1 MKQIGI
7 IGLGNMGMGMARNL
21 LSQGFSLAG
30 FDRNQ
35 HKRDTLAGLGGRL
48 CLGAAAVGA
57 CSELVFVMVV
67 TEAQCEAVMA
77 GPDGLFDT
85 LQPGAVIV
93 VTATIGPAAVKAL
106 AARAA
111 ARGITLI
118 DCPVSGGQK
127 GADAG
132 TLTLMASGPRD
143 AFERCADV
151 FAAIAANINYV
162 GDQPGQGQIV
172 KACLQGLVG
181 CVYSGMFEAMALG
194 VKAGVSAETLFS
206 VIGTSVANTALFQ
219 SAIPAVMDRRFQG
232 TGANIANTCK
242 DLSITMALAEA
253 CGMPMMTTGMA
264 KQFFQAGITKFPGE
278 DNQCLIKILE
288 DITGIEV
295 ARSA

>member
-21 LSQGFSLAG
+21 VTQGFSLAG
-30 FDRNQ
+30 FDRNS
-35 HKRDTLAGLGGRL
+35 HKRDMLAALGGRP
-48 CLGAAAVGA
+48 CPDAAAVGA

-67 TEAQCEAVMA
+67 TAAQCEAVTA

-85 LQPGAVIV
+85 LRPGAVIV
-93 VTATIGPAAVKAL
+93 VTATIGSAAVKAL
-106 AARAA
+106 AAQAA
-111 ARGITLI
+111 ERGITLI

-143 AFERCADV
+143 VFEQCADV
-151 FAAIAANINYV
+151 FSAIAANINVV

-181 CVYSGMFEAMALG
+181 CIYAGMFEAMALG
-194 VKAGVSAETLFS
+194 VKAGVAAETLFS
-206 VIGTSVANTALFQ
+206 VIGTSVANTPLLQ
-219 SAIPAVMDRRFQG
+219 SAIPAVMDRRFKG

-242 DLSITMALAEA
+242 DLSITLDLAEA
-253 CGMPMMTTGMA
+253 CGMPMMTTGTA

-288 DITGIEV
+288 DVGGIEV